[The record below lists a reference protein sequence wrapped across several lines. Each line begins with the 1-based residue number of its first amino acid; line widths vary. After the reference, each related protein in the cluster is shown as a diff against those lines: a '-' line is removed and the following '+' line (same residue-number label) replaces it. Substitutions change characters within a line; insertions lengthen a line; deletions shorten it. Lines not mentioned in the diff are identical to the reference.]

1 MTFLTPAEA
10 ARLLRVSEDT
20 VRGMLNA
27 GTLPGLRLGRLWRIP
42 EAALEDW
49 ARLAVGV
56 PSVAEVR
63 HVRERDRDEQE
74 AGGGCRGK
82 RIRVLTSGARCA

>member
-63 HVRERDRDEQE
+63 HGKEAAGAGER
-74 AGGGCRGK
+74 RG
-82 RIRVLTSGARCA
+82 